1 MLGAGTMGAQIA
13 AMAANT
19 GVPVLLLD
27 QTREAARQGLTRA
40 RQVKPDPAFTAET
53 WALVTPGS
61 FDEDLTQ
68 AGACDW
74 IIEAVVEDAAV
85 KRGLLGRVDEVR
97 QPTTLVTSN
106 TSALSIA
113 SLAEGRSDGF
123 RQHWCGTHFFNPP
136 RYLPLLELV
145 PTADT
150 TRVAVDRVSAFCDHY
165 LGKSVVIAR
174 DTPGF
179 IANHLGLYGA
189 ARILAEIDA
198 GRITIEEADAITG
211 VALGRPKSATCRTLD
226 LTGLDV
232 VARVAADLRERLT
245 DPGARRVLS
254 LPPFLAALVTSGALG
269 EKAGRGFYQR
279 VRLADGRSRVDV
291 LDPSTLAYR
300 EIRTPQLESLTAARA
315 ISDTG
320 VRIRTLFNGADRA
333 GTFLRA
339 TLAPT
344 LVYAAR
350 VAPDLAASIDDIDRV
365 MRWGF
370 GWELGPFET
379 IDAIG
384 ARDVVQAAAAA
395 DPQLMAAGV
404 PPLLQPLV
412 ERESEGGSGRGR
424 GREQFRSGRVPPAA
438 GDLLILRSAKDRTA
452 TVATSTGASLVD
464 LGDGVLAVEFHS
476 KLNTLG
482 RDAVEM
488 LERGVAEAEARFA
501 ALVIGNEAPNFSAGA
516 DLTLVLEA
524 AARKDWGTIDQMVR
538 ALQAATMR
546 LRYAA
551 VPVVAAPAGLTL
563 GGGVEITLHAHRAQA
578 AAESYLGLVETGVG
592 LIPAGGGTKEML
604 ARAVERAAG
613 TDPTPHVQRAFET
626 IAFGTVSGS
635 AADARRL
642 GLLSPADGITMNR
655 ERLMSDAKAVS
666 LASVT
671 GGYVAPLPR
680 RAIPVGGDTVYAPLA
695 LAVHLAWRAGRIS
708 AHDAVIGR
716 ALATVM
722 AGGRMPHGTTVTEQ
736 HLLDLE
742 REAFLSLV
750 AQAPTQHR
758 IRHMLETGKPLR
770 N

>member
-1 MLGAGTMGAQIA
+1 MGAQIA
-13 AMAANT
+13 AMAANA

-27 QTREAARQGLTRA
+27 QTRQAARQGLTQA
-40 RQVKPDPAFTAET
+40 RQLKPDPAFTAET
-53 WALVTPGS
+53 WARVTPGS

-85 KRGLLGRVDEVR
+85 KRGLLGRVDLVR
-97 QPTTLVTSN
+97 RPETLVTSN

-123 RQHWCGTHFFNPP
+123 RTHWLGTHFFNPP

-150 TRVAVDRVSAFCDHY
+150 AQVAVDRVSAFCDHH

-198 GRITIEEADAITG
+198 GRITIEEADALTG
-211 VALGRPKSATCRTLD
+211 AVIGRPKSATCRTLD

-245 DPGARRVLS
+245 DAQVGRVLT
-254 LPPFLAALVTSGALG
+254 LPSFVTRLVAAGALG

-291 LDPSTLAYR
+291 LDPATLAYR
-300 EIRTPQLESLTAARA
+300 EFRTPHLESLTATRA

-320 VRIRTLFNGADRA
+320 ARIRTLFNGADRA

-384 ARDVVQAAAAA
+384 ARDVVQAAFAA

-412 ERESEGGSGRGR
+412 ALENTSGR

-438 GDLLILRSAKDRTA
+438 ADLLILRSAKDRTA
-452 TVATSTGASLVD
+452 TVATSEGASLVD

-501 ALVIGNEAPNFSAGA
+501 ALVVGNEAPNFSAGA

-524 AARKDWGTIDQMVR
+524 AGRKDWDAIDSMVR
-538 ALQAATMR
+538 ALQSATMR

-642 GLLSPADGITMNR
+642 GLLSPSDGITMNR
-655 ERLMSDAKAVS
+655 ERLMSDAKTVALAAVS
-666 LASVT
+666 A
-671 GGYVAPLPR
+671 GYVPPMPR
-680 RAIPVGGDTVYAPLA
+680 RTMAVGGDGIYAPLA

-708 AHDAVIGR
+708 QHDAVIGR

-722 AGGRMPHGTTVTEQ
+722 AGGRMPHSTTVTEQ

-742 REAFLSLV
+742 REAFLGLV
-750 AQAPTQHR
+750 AQARTQDR
-758 IRHMLETGKPLR
+758 IRHTLETGTPLR

>member
-1 MLGAGTMGAQIA
+1 MGAQIA
-13 AMAANT
+13 AMVANA

-27 QTREAARQGLTRA
+27 QTREAARLGVARA
-40 RQVKPDPAFTAET
+40 RQMKPDPAFTAET

-61 FDEDLTQ
+61 LDEDLTQ

-85 KRGLLGRVDEVR
+85 KRGLLGRVDLVR
-97 QPTTLVTSN
+97 RPETLVTSN

-145 PTADT
+145 PTSDT
-150 TRVAVDRVSAFCDHY
+150 ASAAVSRMAAFCDHR

-189 ARILAEIDA
+189 ARVLAEIDA
-198 GRITIEEADAITG
+198 GRITIEEADALTG
-211 VALGRPKSATCRTLD
+211 AAIGRPKSATCRTLD

-232 VARVAADLRERLT
+232 VARVAADLRERLI
-245 DPGARRVLS
+245 DAQAGRVLT
-254 LPPFLAALVTSGALG
+254 LPSVVTRLVAAGALG

-291 LDPSTLAYR
+291 LDPATLAYR
-300 EIRTPQLESLTAARA
+300 EFRTPHLESLTATRA

-320 VRIRTLFNGADRA
+320 ARIRTLFNGADRA

-384 ARDVVQAAAAA
+384 ARDVVQSAFAA

-404 PPLLQPLV
+404 PPLLQSLV
-412 ERESEGGSGRGR
+412 ERESERGSGRGSGR
-424 GREQFRSGRVPPAA
+424 GLEQFRSGRVPPAA
-438 GDLLILRSAKDRTA
+438 ADLLILRSAKDRTA
-452 TVATSTGASLVD
+452 TVATSEGASLVD

-482 RDAVEM
+482 QDAVEM

-501 ALVIGNEAPNFSAGA
+501 ALVIGNEAPHFSAGA

-524 AARKDWGTIDQMVR
+524 AGRKDWGRIDQMVR

-642 GLLSPADGITMNR
+642 GLLSPSDGITMNR
-655 ERLMSDAKAVS
+655 ERLMSDAKTVALAAVS
-666 LASVT
+666 A
-671 GGYVAPLPR
+671 GYVAPMPR
-680 RAIPVGGDTVYAPLA
+680 RTMAVGGDGIYAPLA

-708 AHDAVIGR
+708 QHDAVIGR

-722 AGGRMPHGTTVTEQ
+722 AGGRMPHSTTVTEQ

-742 REAFLSLV
+742 REAFLGLV
-750 AQAPTQHR
+750 AQARTQDR
-758 IRHMLETGKPLR
+758 IRHTLETGTPLR

>member
-1 MLGAGTMGAQIA
+1 MGAQIA
-13 AMAANT
+13 AMAANA

-27 QTREAARQGLTRA
+27 QTRQAARQGLTQA
-40 RQVKPDPAFTAET
+40 RQMKPDPAFTAET
-53 WALVTPGS
+53 WARVTPGS

-85 KRGLLGRVDEVR
+85 KRGLLGRVDLVR
-97 QPTTLVTSN
+97 RPETLVTSN

-123 RQHWCGTHFFNPP
+123 RTHWLGTHFFNPP

-150 TRVAVDRVSAFCDHY
+150 AQVAVDRVSAFCDHH

-198 GRITIEEADAITG
+198 GRITIEEADALTG
-211 VALGRPKSATCRTLD
+211 AVIGRPKSATCRTLD

-245 DPGARRVLS
+245 DAQVGRVLT
-254 LPPFLAALVTSGALG
+254 LPSFVTRLVAAGALG

-291 LDPSTLAYR
+291 LDPATLAYR
-300 EIRTPQLESLTAARA
+300 EFRTPHLESLTATRA

-320 VRIRTLFNGADRA
+320 ARIRTLFNGADRA

-384 ARDVVQAAAAA
+384 ARDVVQAAFAA

-412 ERESEGGSGRGR
+412 ALENTSGR

-438 GDLLILRSAKDRTA
+438 ADLLILRSAKDRTA
-452 TVATSTGASLVD
+452 TVATSEGASLVD

-501 ALVIGNEAPNFSAGA
+501 ALVVGNEAPNFSAGA

-524 AARKDWGTIDQMVR
+524 AGRKDWDAIDSMVR
-538 ALQAATMR
+538 ALQSATMR

-642 GLLSPADGITMNR
+642 GLLSPSDGITMNR
-655 ERLMSDAKAVS
+655 ERLMSDAKTVALAAVS
-666 LASVT
+666 A
-671 GGYVAPLPR
+671 GYVAPMPR
-680 RAIPVGGDTVYAPLA
+680 RTMAVGGDGIYAPLA

-708 AHDAVIGR
+708 QHDAVIGR

-722 AGGRMPHGTTVTEQ
+722 AGGRMPHSTTVTEQ

-742 REAFLSLV
+742 REAFLGLV
-750 AQAPTQHR
+750 AQARTQDR
-758 IRHMLETGKPLR
+758 IRHTLETGTPLR